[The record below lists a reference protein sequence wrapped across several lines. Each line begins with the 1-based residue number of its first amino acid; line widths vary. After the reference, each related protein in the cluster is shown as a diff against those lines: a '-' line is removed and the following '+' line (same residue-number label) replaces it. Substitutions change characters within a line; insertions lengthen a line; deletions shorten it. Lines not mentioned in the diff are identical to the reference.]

1 MNRLLARFPSLPYI
15 APFAVFMGFLALGS
29 WVPVDSRAFS
39 VLRLAILILVL
50 WLFSRGVISWRAPHW
65 LKSILLGIAIF
76 LLWIA
81 PDVLFPAWRGH
92 WLFSNGL
99 TGKAEGP
106 LSPEGQHDP
115 VILTLRTMRAVI
127 LVPIVE
133 ELFWRGWLPRWLDD
147 MSDFRRVPLGSY
159 SRLAFWGTAILF
171 ASEHGAMWDVGLAA
185 GVLYNWWMKQT
196 RSLGDLMLAHAV
208 TNACLSA
215 YVMIAGRWEYW

>member
-1 MNRLLARFPSLPYI
+1 MKLLDRYPSLPYI
-15 APFAVFMGFLALGS
+15 APFAVFMAFLALGS

-39 VLRLAILILVL
+39 VLRLAVLILVL
-50 WLFSRGVISWRAPHW
+50 WVFSRGVISWRAPNW
-65 LKSILLGIAIF
+65 LKSIALGIAVF

-106 LSPEGQHDP
+106 LSPEGQHDA
-115 VILTLRTMRAVI
+115 VILALRTMRAVI

-185 GVLYNWWMKQT
+185 GVLYNWWMKKT

>member
-15 APFAVFMGFLALGS
+15 APFAVFMAFLALGS

-39 VLRLAILILVL
+39 VLRLAVLILVL
-50 WLFSRGVISWRAPHW
+50 WVFSRGVISWRAPNW
-65 LKSILLGIAIF
+65 LKSIALGIAVF

-106 LSPEGQHDP
+106 LSPEGQHDA

-208 TNACLSA
+208 TNGCLSA

>member
-15 APFAVFMGFLALGS
+15 VPFAVFMGFLALGS

-50 WLFSRGVISWRAPHW
+50 WLFSRGVISWRALNW
-65 LKSILLGIAIF
+65 FKSILLGIAVF

-106 LSPEGQHDP
+106 LSPEAQHDA
-115 VILTLRTMRAVI
+115 VILALRTARAVI